1 MKGKTLSTYAAALI
15 ITVFGSIA
23 TLLIVDAGT
32 TLPPE
37 DEYASLDPFDLNTDS
52 VIKKNAQ
59 SDD

>member
-37 DEYASLDPFDLNTDS
+37 DEYASLDPFDLNTDFGH
-52 VIKKNAQ
+52 
-59 SDD
+59 